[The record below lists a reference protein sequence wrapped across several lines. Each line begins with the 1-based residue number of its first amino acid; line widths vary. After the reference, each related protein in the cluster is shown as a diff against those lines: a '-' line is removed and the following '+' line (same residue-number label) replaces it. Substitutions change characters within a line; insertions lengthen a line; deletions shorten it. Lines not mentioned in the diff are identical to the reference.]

1 MKEFKERH
9 GEDAAKGGLSSA
21 LDSSPKE
28 NGSKP
33 ATPGSTKRKRA
44 VKKNAAEGTPTKES
58 NPNTPSSKSPIKKP
72 KLEVEPKEEQDD
84 D

>member
-21 LDSSPKE
+21 HDSPKE
-28 NGSKP
+28 DGSKP

-44 VKKNAAEGTPTKES
+44 VKKSAVEGTPTKGATLE
-58 NPNTPSSKSPIKKP
+58 TPSSRSPIKKP